1 MRAAYTPR
9 EGSVPWKV
17 IEFLTTNTDEFLTAD
32 CVAAKF
38 DVSRNRVHTLLTPAV
53 EAGTLRRDEDM
64 GTGELCYRLGN
75 GHPLVTAQPA
85 RYPTLRPG
93 RDAAVDAAP
102 ARRPRFWVDV
112 ATVEIRSDVP
122 PPKNLTGPRQVDWP
136 ALLGRMAVGDSF
148 ELPVA
153 AAASLRKAVGTAHK
167 GGTCRFKVS
176 ADADV
181 VRCWRLS

>member
-38 DVSRNRVHTLLTPAV
+38 DAPRNRVHTLLALAV

-64 GTGELCYRLGN
+64 GAGELCYRLGN
-75 GHPLVTAQPA
+75 GHPLVTARPA
-85 RYPTLRPG
+85 RHPTLWPG

-122 PPKNLTGPRQVDWP
+122 PKDLTRPRQVDWP

-153 AAASLRKAVGTAHK
+153 AAGSLRKAVGTAHK

>member
-1 MRAAYTPR
+1 M
-9 EGSVPWKV
+9 
-17 IEFLTTNTDEFLTAD
+17 TA
-32 CVAAKF
+32 
-38 DVSRNRVHTLLTPAV
+38 R
-53 EAGTLRRDEDM
+53 
-64 GTGELCYRLGN
+64 
-75 GHPLVTAQPA
+75 PA
-85 RYPTLRPG
+85 RHPTLRPG

-122 PPKNLTGPRQVDWP
+122 PPKNRPGPRQVVGWP
-136 ALLGRMAVGDSF
+136 ALLGRLAAGDSF